1 MIYLILLILAST
13 YFLLP
18 ARLNHRNHINHE
30 LIKVKRIGSASP
42 ASPTLIY
49 LLTYLFLLG

>member
-1 MIYLILLILAST
+1 MIYLILLILAAT
-13 YFLLP
+13 YYLLP